1 MPIFEFRCLKCGQL
15 FEKLFLN
22 PNDKVEQIECPT
34 CKSSSFER
42 VISKT
47 NYVMGR
53 SGKKPALTTKSCS
66 PGTNCMTLDIPGPD

>member
-1 MPIFEFRCLKCGQL
+1 MPIFEFRCLECGKL

-22 PNDKVEQIECPT
+22 PNEKIEQIECPA

-42 VISKT
+42 VISRT

-53 SGKKPALTTKSCS
+53 SGKNQRSPPNPAARGRTA
-66 PGTNCMTLDIPGPD
+66 